1 MSRDGIAGLEIT
13 HRSDIEPILHSL
25 SDEEWELPTA
35 CEGWRIHE
43 AVAHMTS
50 NMKLFVDPEPMPEPE
65 PGAGPPGAEEIAEL
79 LLTERR
85 GWTHGQVLD
94 EYDAVLDGFLAALGS
109 FQDEPM
115 ASTVTD
121 LGDLGEHPMHIFSNM
136 FVFDH
141 YCHLRIDM
149 LTPGGA
155 LEREV
160 APADDLRILPGIEW
174 MFAGLPAMCSDTLTV
189 VDKPLRIDL
198 TGPGESTWTIEPP
211 VEGSTLVNV
220 TGASDDAAAV
230 ATSSAHDFVSWGT
243 KRSDWR
249 DAVTL
254 SGDSQY
260 AIAVLDAINV
270 I

>member
-1 MSRDGIAGLEIT
+1 MSREGIAALEIT
-13 HRSDIEPILHSL
+13 HRTDIEPILHSL
-25 SDEEWELPTA
+25 SDDEWKLPTA
-35 CEGWRIHE
+35 CQGWRMHE

-79 LLTERR
+79 LLNDRR
-85 GWTHGQVLD
+85 NWTHEQILA
-94 EYDAVLDGFLAALGS
+94 EYDAVLEGFLAALDT
-109 FQDEPM
+109 FQEEPM
-115 ASTVTD
+115 ASTITD

-149 LTPGGA
+149 LSPGGA
-155 LEREV
+155 LTREV
-160 APADDLRILPGIEW
+160 APADDLRVLPGLEW
-174 MFAGLPAMCSDTLTV
+174 MFAGLPAMSSDALTV
-189 VDKPLRIDL
+189 VDKPLRIEL
-198 TGPGESTWTIEPP
+198 TGAGASTWTIEPP
-211 VEGSTLVNV
+211 TDGASLVNV
-220 TGASDDAAAV
+220 TSDAGDAAAV

-254 SGDSQY
+254 SGDEGY
-260 AIAVLDAINV
+260 AESVLDAINV